1 VAEDDR
7 KNAVQVAPQIL
18 ARYVGSYVE
27 QAPYWRSVQIG
38 GASLA
43 AGRAVSIT
51 VEDGKLVGNMDG
63 RGKQVLIATSETE
76 FTGLYGLGVEF
87 IDGGTG
93 GLYVKHVSGN
103 YRFAR
108 K

>member
-1 VAEDDR
+1 
-7 KNAVQVAPQIL
+7 
-18 ARYVGSYVE
+18 
-27 QAPYWRSVQIG
+27 
-38 GASLA
+38 
-43 AGRAVSIT
+43 
-51 VEDGKLVGNMDG
+51 MDG
-63 RGKQVLIATSETE
+63 RGPQVLIGMSDKE

-87 IDGGTG
+87 IDEGRG